1 MNDAEKAVIAQE
13 LVSLSESLAQLW
25 QAARAER
32 QAIEELDGWVKE
44 IDQRLR
50 NLDRAFRRLAQ
61 YVGGEALA
69 EPHGRES

>member
-1 MNDAEKAVIAQE
+1 MAGGAGGEAGHRGA
-13 LVSLSESLAQLW
+13 
-25 QAARAER
+25 
-32 QAIEELDGWVKE
+32 DGWVKE
-44 IDQRLR
+44 IDRRLR